1 MSFKLKLPELC
12 KKIHASG
19 KKPKLILVQVPEG
32 LKPQGKE
39 IAEFLERELGASAVL
54 DAEPCF
60 GACDL
65 AVKDAEML
73 GADLIVHF
81 GHSDFG
87 VKTRKRVIYWPVEME
102 FDLQKVAEKVVIES
116 ELRNWR
122 KIELGTT
129 IQYLQGAKKLEAL
142 LRKKHINANAVQVLG
157 CNYST
162 ASKAKAKIDGAF
174 YLGSGL
180 FHALG
185 MQFSTPVKV
194 LALNPETL
202 AVKELDSEK
211 DAYYRKRISQI
222 SLSSQAK
229 SFGILLST
237 KPGQLNI
244 KVALA
249 AKKLIEEKG
258 RSAVLLSANL
268 LKPEYLLGMHFDA
281 FVNTACPRIA
291 IDDSSNYQKP
301 VISFKELEI
310 ALGKRKLEEF
320 K

>member
-1 MSFKLKLPELC
+1 MQFDLKLVELC
-12 KKIHASG
+12 KKIRALR
-19 KKPKLILVQVPEG
+19 KKPRLVLVQVPEG
-32 LKPQGKE
+32 LKPQGRE
-39 IAEFLERELGASAVL
+39 IIEAIEESTKAKAVL
-54 DAEPCF
+54 SIEPCF

-73 GADLIVHF
+73 GAELIVHF

-87 VKTRKRVIYWPVEME
+87 VKSKIPVIYWPVEMS
-102 FDLQKVAEKVVIES
+102 FDLEKVAERVVIES
-116 ELRNWR
+116 ELRKWV

-129 IQYLQGAKKLEAL
+129 IQYLAQAKKLETL
-142 LRKKHINANAVQVLG
+142 LRKKHIKAKAVQVLG
-157 CNYST
+157 CNYSK
-162 ASKAKAKIDGAF
+162 ASKSKGKIDGAF
-174 YLGSGL
+174 YIGSGL

-185 MQFSTPVKV
+185 MQFATKAKV

-211 DAYYRKRISQI
+211 DSYYRKRISQI

-244 KVALA
+244 RTALA
-249 AKKLIEEKG
+249 AKELIEEKG

-268 LKPEYLLGMHFDA
+268 LRPEYLLGMRFDA
-281 FVNTACPRIA
+281 LVNTACPRIA
-291 IDDSSNYQKP
+291 TDDSSNYGKP